1 MTVIKTVIVSVIKRA
16 WHDLEP
22 KLVAFLAT
30 GLTATAVIACA
41 DYVGIHL
48 DPSLAS
54 LIVLV
59 VCGLAGYVK
68 SSTTKTAIATAPP
81 AAFSAPVVGE

>member
-1 MTVIKTVIVSVIKRA
+1 MTATKTVLVTIIQRA

-22 KLVAFLAT
+22 KLIAFLAT
-30 GLTATAVIACA
+30 GLTATAIISGA
-41 DYVGIHL
+41 DYVGIKL

-59 VCGLAGYVK
+59 VAGLAGYVK
-68 SSTTKTAIATAPP
+68 SSTTKVTVENPP
-81 AAFSAPVVGE
+81 AATPVVGE